1 VAASLSIIVDI
12 VVYTVTIVLILH
24 ALMSFAPLD
33 PWHPVRRTLAQI
45 AEPIV
50 QPFRNLI
57 PPVGM
62 FDFSIM
68 VALIV
73 VQIAGELLK
82 VLIRAAF

>member
-1 VAASLSIIVDI
+1 MAGSLILIIDL
-12 VVYTVTIVLILH
+12 VVNAITIILILH
-24 ALMSFAPLD
+24 ALMSFAPLE
-33 PWHPVRRTLAQI
+33 PWHPVRRTLAQL

-73 VQIAGELLK
+73 IRLLGELLK
-82 VLIRAAF
+82 AMVVSAF